1 MTALLSTGV
10 QFSNATQT
18 SRAGIKSVQT
28 FLVGGESSLSGDY
41 GASTAINVTI
51 NAVNTS
57 KSFILH
63 GPTVLY
69 MYYNNGYFYYYQN
82 VTFKFI
88 DSTTV
93 QLSKTTT
100 YGITYPIRV
109 QVVEFY

>member
-1 MTALLSTGV
+1 MAISLTSTGV

-18 SRAGIKSVQT
+18 SRAGIKKVQT
-28 FLVGGESSLSGDY
+28 FFVGGTPTLTGDY
-41 GASTAINVTI
+41 GNNTAINVTI
-51 NAVNTS
+51 SAVDIN

-63 GPTVLY
+63 GSTVLSY
-69 MYYNNGYFYYYQN
+69 DGYSYYYQN

-88 DSTTV
+88 NPTTV

-100 YGITYPIRV
+100 LPITHSIRI